1 MLTHVPEQNK
11 YKPFVRLIQ
20 IGFYAHETHIYTH
33 ERSNT
38 MDNGTQMYMPVAPA
52 YGAGNGMGG
61 FGYGGDWW
69 LILILLFAFGG
80 WGGGFGGWGGN
91 SFAADGAM
99 LYPWMN
105 QAEITSNGFQNQ
117 ATNSAINS
125 LQNSVTA
132 GFGDVQLGIAGI
144 NQNICQTG
152 SGITQAVNNGF
163 AQAEIAN
170 NTRQIANLQQ
180 AFANQTAMNQGFS
193 NLQTQFATC
202 CCDNRAGL
210 ADLKYTVATEACAD
224 RSAVND
230 ALRDVLAAN
239 TASTQRILDQMC
251 QDKIDAK
258 NEKIV
263 ELQNQLTMAEL
274 RANNN
279 QQTQTL
285 LTDNL
290 AQTNALEQY
299 LAPVP
304 RPAYIVQNPN
314 CCTNTCAYNCGC
326 GVG

>member
-1 MLTHVPEQNK
+1 MNDESMV
-11 YKPFVRLIQ
+11 
-20 IGFYAHETHIYTH
+20 
-33 ERSNT
+33 
-38 MDNGTQMYMPVAPA
+38 MPVAPA
-52 YGAGNGMGG
+52 YGGGGFGGG
-61 FGYGGDWW
+61 FGYGGDFW
-69 LILILLFAFGG
+69 LILIILFAFGG
-80 WGGGFGGWGGN
+80 WGGGIGGFGAN

-105 QAEITSNGFQNQ
+105 QAEITTNGFQNQ
-117 ATNSAINS
+117 ATNTAING
-125 LQNSVTA
+125 LQNSVTS

-180 AFANQTAMNQGFS
+180 SFANQTAMNQGF
-193 NLQTQFATC
+193 NGLQTQLATC

-304 RPAYIVQNPN
+304 RPSYIVQNPN